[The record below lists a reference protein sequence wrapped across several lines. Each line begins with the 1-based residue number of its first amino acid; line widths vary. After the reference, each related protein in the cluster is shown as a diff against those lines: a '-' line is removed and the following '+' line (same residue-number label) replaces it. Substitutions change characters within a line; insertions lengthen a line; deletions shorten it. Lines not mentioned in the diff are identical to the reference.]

1 MSAARGTGTR
11 RSNACWTCKLR
22 RKKCDAAKPACLAC
36 ESRNITC
43 HGYGDWPE
51 WMDGG
56 PDERKELRCIQKAV
70 KDNKKRNRQ
79 SLRQTPAQNQSN
91 GQQPLTTTNEVNEVN
106 EATNSSTHQVEPS
119 SHSSDHNDIDDVLVD
134 PVSCGTPLLAPTPT
148 SNSYFR
154 FGYHREAELLM
165 HYLDHVFALQFRFH
179 SPSVAHGGRGW
190 LLWLLTETKPLY
202 HAALSLGALHQH
214 SLLARTARNQ
224 RYHDTLN
231 ELNEHHNRALQE
243 LQIFLQ
249 SNYDISYTAELG
261 RKRRLQILAC
271 GVELISFEVGYS

>member
-1 MSAARGTGTR
+1 MPSTRGTGTR

-22 RKKCDAAKPACLAC
+22 RKKCDATKPACVAC

-43 HGYGDWPE
+43 HGYGDQPG
-51 WMDGG
+51 WMNGG
-56 PDERKELRCIQKAV
+56 ESERNELTHIKEAV
-70 KDNKKRNRQ
+70 KLNKKRKRTGVVQ
-79 SLRQTPAQNQSN
+79 HGAIDYGSEPRPDVPS
-91 GQQPLTTTNEVNEVN
+91 
-106 EATNSSTHQVEPS
+106 ATLE
-119 SHSSDHNDIDDVLVD
+119 
-134 PVSCGTPLLAPTPT
+134 PVSCSPDAGDPEPPLLEEAMSTMPFTVVPPTEST
-148 SNSYFR
+148 SFR
-154 FGYHREAELLM
+154 FSYHREAELLM

-179 SPSVAHGGRGW
+179 SPSVGSGGRGW

-214 SLLARTARNQ
+214 SLLARSVRGQ
-224 RYHDTLN
+224 RHHDTLN

-249 SNYDISYTAELG
+249 SSYDDTSTADSG

-271 GVELISFEVGYS
+271 GVQLISFEVSHHKSSLW